1 MNKILLFLAD
11 AVDGSEVF
19 HPIWEDENELI
30 VALISTAVIIISF
43 MVILL
48 MLKLI
53 IKKYTKVN
61 KGKKK
66 HAITLANMLYSAVKY
81 IAGTIMI
88 IVLLSVWGINVKP
101 LLAGAGIVA
110 LAISLGAQKF
120 ISDLINGMFIVFQ
133 NYYDVDD
140 VVEINGFKG
149 RVMEVNVKSTKLIN
163 WKNEMKIIAN
173 GNVNDVINYSRAPS
187 VALVEVEI
195 DYKENI
201 DQVVA
206 LLNERLLSLRENYK
220 QIIEGPYVNGVT
232 DLGAS
237 GVKIGIIVKTDPE
250 EYYEVVREMRKFIKN
265 LFDTEQILIPYN
277 QVVIHN
283 ADNQ

>member
-11 AVDGSEVF
+11 AVDDSEVF

>member
-11 AVDGSEVF
+11 AVDNSEVF